1 MNLKQF
7 KKDNCKK
14 NIKNYMKIISF
25 IIIKTYNAYSKTLC
39 ITK

>member
-14 NIKNYMKIISF
+14 KKNYVKIISF